1 MPVLNR
7 ELRLNDP
14 MCIPEASTEGG
25 RSSCGAGLRS
35 GMALMLLVGVASVDE
50 KDRATGGT
58 RDGADDDDGN
68 GNASAG

>member
-1 MPVLNR
+1 
-7 ELRLNDP
+7 
-14 MCIPEASTEGG
+14 
-25 RSSCGAGLRS
+25 
-35 GMALMLLVGVASVDE
+35 MALMLLVGVASVDE